1 MKRIVLMFRIEKGIF
16 MVETD
21 VKISAADLY
30 DYVLMHTY
38 SGASGI
44 IGSTAGAL
52 FVVAGFMTQK
62 WLLVIAGIIILLYLP
77 VTLWTKS
84 KLQWSANEAFQKP
97 LHYVLDDNGI
107 TVSQGEVS
115 ESQSWE
121 DMVKAVSTTR
131 SIILYTSGRNAS
143 IFPKA
148 QLGDQKDALIE
159 MISTHMPPKKV
170 KIRS

>member
-1 MKRIVLMFRIEKGIF
+1 

-21 VKISAADLY
+21 IQITAADLY

-38 SGASGI
+38 HGTSGI

-52 FVVAGFMTQK
+52 FVVAGFLTQK
-62 WLLVIAGIIILLYLP
+62 WLIVIAGLVILLYLP
-77 VTLWTKS
+77 ITLYTKS

-97 LHYVLDDNGI
+97 LHYVLDDEGV
-107 TVSQGEVS
+107 TVSQGEVR

-121 DMVKAVSTTR
+121 GMVKAVSTPR

-159 MISTHMPPKKV
+159 VISTHMPPQKV